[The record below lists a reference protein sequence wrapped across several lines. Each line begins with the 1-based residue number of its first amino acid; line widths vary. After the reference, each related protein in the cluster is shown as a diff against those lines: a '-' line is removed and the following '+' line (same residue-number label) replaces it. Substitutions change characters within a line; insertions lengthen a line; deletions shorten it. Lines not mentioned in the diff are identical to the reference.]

1 MMNRNPAVAARNIN
15 ATNENAV
22 TKSKTQLGKP
32 AATRPAGKALTNIT
46 NQRQARG
53 KAGKQE
59 KPTTKSRRSNAVET
73 ATKSDQDTKRKSLD
87 QMVVDEDVTESM
99 QGESTSMET
108 VEPEVPTHEDIDV
121 IDHDD
126 PQAVVEYVNDIYTFM
141 MEKEKINKLGPN
153 FLANQNEVNEKMRA
167 ILVDWLVEVHHM
179 FKLLPETLFLTVFI
193 IDRYLEKAVVAR
205 DKLQLVGVTA
215 MFIAAKYEEIYAPEC
230 NDFVHVSDGAYE
242 KEQIL
247 ETEQTILNTLAFN
260 LTCPSA
266 LHFLRRY
273 SKAAGSDYN
282 VHTLCKYLIELV
294 LVDVKMLKYLPSE
307 IAAGSVYVAR
317 AMTKKTPLWTPT
329 LHHYSTYSE
338 EHVRSVAIE
347 INNLLKKAQ
356 KSSLRAVQK
365 KYSSEKN
372 ASVAEIALVDL

>member
-1 MMNRNPAVAARNIN
+1 
-15 ATNENAV
+15 
-22 TKSKTQLGKP
+22 
-32 AATRPAGKALTNIT
+32 
-46 NQRQARG
+46 
-53 KAGKQE
+53 
-59 KPTTKSRRSNAVET
+59 
-73 ATKSDQDTKRKSLD
+73 LD

-126 PQAVVEYVNDIYTFM
+126 PQAVVEYVNDIYSFM
-141 MEKEKINKLGPN
+141 MDKEKVNKLGPN

-338 EHVRSVAIE
+338 EHVRSVAVE